1 MMSGGEGLVAGGGA
15 SRGDE
20 EICVRRERRAEED
33 VRSERP
39 NVVLIE

>member
-1 MMSGGEGLVAGGGA
+1 MGRGGWWPGA
-15 SRGDE
+15 EPRRGDE
-20 EICVRRERRAEED
+20 EICVRRERRAEKD